1 MRDYKKI
8 LVVQTAFPGDIVLT
22 TPLFKALK
30 KRFPESKLAVL
41 TTPPGYELLRDI
53 KEIDS
58 IIPYDKRGS
67 GITGFI
73 KLMRRLRSESFD
85 LCISPH
91 RSSRTALMVFA
102 TGAPVRIGFSDA
114 SLPFLYNRKV
124 YRDKTLHEVERV
136 LSLLTFSPSPQ
147 SPPAPSL
154 PSPLTGEGEG
164 GGEFPPPL
172 HPLPPG
178 EGKLYNEG
186 WGEGGFDK
194 APYLEISAEVWN
206 RARKLFEDA
215 GIASNDTVIGIAPGS
230 VWATKRWTA
239 EGYALL
245 IDGLGDRY
253 DAKVLLIGSPSER
266 KTGDEILSLTRHKPV
281 DLIGKTTLRQLIAVI
296 DRCRLLIGNDS
307 APGHIAAA
315 RMVPVVSIF
324 GPTSPAFGY
333 YPYGKDVVI
342 VEKELSCRPC
352 HHHGP
357 EKCPEGHFRCM
368 RDITVDDVMEAVKK
382 LLTAP
387 PLPLLAKEGI
397 KERFHRQ

>member
-1 MRDYKKI
+1 MAEYKNI

-41 TTPPGYELLRDI
+41 TTTPGYELLRDI

-85 LCISPH
+85 LCLSPH
-91 RSSRTALMVFA
+91 RSSRTALMIFA

-114 SLPFLYNRKV
+114 SLPFLYNKRV
-124 YRDKTLHEVERV
+124 FRDKLFHEVERG
-136 LSLLTFSPSPQ
+136 LSLL
-147 SPPAPSL
+147 APL
-154 PSPLTGEGEG
+154 GLEREG
-164 GGEFPPPL
+164 L
-172 HPLPPG
+172 
-178 EGKLYNEG
+178 
-186 WGEGGFDK
+186 DK
-194 APYLEISAEVWN
+194 YPYLEISTETWN
-206 RARKLFEDA
+206 QVKKLLEDA
-215 GIASNDTVIGIAPGS
+215 GIASNETVIGIAPGS

-239 EGYALL
+239 EGYASL
-245 IDGLGDRY
+245 IDGLADRY
-253 DAKVLLIGSPSER
+253 DAKVLLIGSQSER
-266 KTGDEILSLTRHKPV
+266 KTGDEILSLARHKPV

-324 GPTSPAFGY
+324 GPTVPAFGY

-357 EKCPEGHFRCM
+357 EKCLEGHFRCM
-368 RDITVDDVMEAVKK
+368 MDITVDDVMNAVKK
-382 LLTAP
+382 ILTP
-387 PLPLLAKEGI
+387 PIPLFNKEG
-397 KERFHRQ
+397 ERGGVSERLR

>member
-8 LVVQTAFPGDIVLT
+8 LVVQTAFPGDTVLT

-73 KLMRRLRSESFD
+73 KLMRRLRSDSFD

-124 YRDKTLHEVERV
+124 YRDKALHEVERI
-136 LSLLTFSPSPQ
+136 LSLLTPFSPSPQ
-147 SPPAPSL
+147 SPPVKGGEIEES
-154 PSPLTGEGEG
+154 PSPLAG
-164 GGEFPPPL
+164 
-172 HPLPPG
+172 
-178 EGKLYNEG
+178 EG

>member
-1 MRDYKKI
+1 MSDYKKI

-58 IIPYDKRGS
+58 IIPYDKRGI

-73 KLMRRLRSESFD
+73 KLMRRLRSDSFD

-102 TGAPVRIGFSDA
+102 TGAPLRIGFSDA
-114 SLPFLYNRKV
+114 SLPFLYNKRV
-124 YRDKTLHEVERV
+124 FWDKSLHEVERV
-136 LSLLTFSPSPQ
+136 LSLLVPFSPSPQ
-147 SPPAPSL
+147 SPPVKGGEIKEY
-154 PSPLTGEGEG
+154 PSPLAGEGQ
-164 GGEFPPPL
+164 
-172 HPLPPG
+172 
-178 EGKLYNEG
+178 
-186 WGEGGFDK
+186 GEGGFDK
-194 APYLEISAEVWN
+194 APYLEISPDVWKK
-206 RARKLFEDA
+206 AKKIFEDA
-215 GIASNDTVIGIAPGS
+215 GITSNDTVIGIAPGS

-239 EGYALL
+239 EGYALVVDRL
-245 IDGLGDRY
+245 ADRY
-253 DAKVLLIGSPSER
+253 DAKVLLIGSASER
-266 KTGDEILSLTRHKPV
+266 DTGNEILSRVRHKPV
-281 DLIGKTTLRQLIAVI
+281 DLIGKTSLRELIAII

-307 APGHIAAA
+307 APGHVAAA

-324 GPTSPAFGY
+324 GPTVPSFGY
-333 YPYGKDVVI
+333 TPYGNNVII

-357 EKCPEGHFRCM
+357 KKCPEGHFRCM
-368 RDITVDDVMEAVKK
+368 KDITVDDVLGAVNK
-382 LLTAP
+382 LLVEMQDFAS
-387 PLPLLAKEGI
+387 LQGQ
-397 KERFHRQ
+397 RG